1 MITPTRTYTTSY
13 WARQVRQGEMCNACP
28 AGRNGRYDC
37 PDIISADSKGFH
49 LSNCRFAKWVA
60 GEATDDTSGK

>member
-1 MITPTRTYTTSY
+1 MTAPTYRISGSP
-13 WARQVRQGEMCNACP
+13 AAQQRLMCDACP

-37 PDIISADSKGFH
+37 PDIISADSKGYN
-49 LSNCRFAKWVA
+49 LSSCKIAKWVA